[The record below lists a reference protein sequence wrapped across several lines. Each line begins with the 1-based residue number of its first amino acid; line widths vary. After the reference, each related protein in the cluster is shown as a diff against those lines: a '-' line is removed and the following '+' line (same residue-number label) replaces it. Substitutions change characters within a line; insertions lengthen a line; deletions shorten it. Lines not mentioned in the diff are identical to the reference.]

1 MTLSSYAFGIY
12 EDISREGR
20 LVLLRR
26 LSGPDTF
33 FDVNVYAFGIDY
45 HIDSRERVGGAD
57 VAGGIVQGDRIE
69 RISNKEIDERQWPGP
84 PRRGDIIVI
93 AGRTC
98 NVRGVETK
106 IVGGETVEHVLQVR
120 GT

>member
-1 MTLSSYAFGIY
+1 MAISSYAEGIY
-12 EDISREGR
+12 QDISREGR

-33 FDVNVYAFGIDY
+33 FDVSLYSYGTDY

-69 RISNKEIDERQWPGP
+69 RISNKEISERQWPGP
-84 PRRGDIIVI
+84 PRRGDQLIIE
-93 AGRTC
+93 GRTT
-98 NVRGVETK
+98 NIRGVETK
-106 IVGGETVEHVLQVR
+106 VVGGETVVHILQVR
-120 GT
+120 GA

>member
-1 MTLSSYAFGIY
+1 MISSYALGIY
-12 EDISREGR
+12 SDIKREGR

-33 FDVNVYAFGIDY
+33 FDVQLYAFGTQY

-57 VAGGIVQGDRIE
+57 VFGGIVQGDRLE
-69 RISNKEIDERQWPGP
+69 RISNKEISERQWPGP
-84 PRRGDIIVI
+84 PRRGDQMIIE
-93 AGRTC
+93 GRTV

-106 IVGGETVEHVLQVR
+106 VIGGESVEHVLEVR
-120 GT
+120 GA